1 MESPSSTS
9 PDNDEEFGT
18 IITDKRADELMAKYE
33 RGEPLNE
40 REQSEFNRIF
50 VDVG

>member
-1 MESPSSTS
+1 MDNPSSPSEN
-9 PDNDEEFGT
+9 DNEEFGT
-18 IITDKRADELMAKYE
+18 AVTDERADELMAKYE

-40 REQSEFNRIF
+40 REQGEFNRIF

>member
-9 PDNDEEFGT
+9 LEDNEEFVT
-18 IITDKRADELMAKYE
+18 VITNERADELMAKYE
-33 RGEPLNE
+33 RGEPLND

-50 VDVG
+50 VDMG